1 VGGHV
6 AFPDLELGAAY
17 DQAMQSRVF
26 GPLGMAATTFDFS
39 RALAGNHAGS
49 HAPDVD
55 GKPAKAVMDINY
67 AVIPVRPA
75 GGAWS
80 SVRDMLKYVQMELD
94 EGAVSGG
101 QRYIA
106 KDTLLARRIPQV
118 PIGQDV
124 TYGMGLMVDTKYGIP
139 VVHHGGD
146 LIGYH
151 SDMIWLPQH
160 NVGAVILTNGD
171 PGWTLR
177 NVFRRKLLE
186 VLFDGRP
193 EADAD
198 VAAQAK
204 SYFEQLAAERKLLT
218 VPAAAEDAGKLASHY
233 TNDALGEIAVRREG
247 TKTVFDFG
255 EWKSEMASRH
265 NPDGTMSFLTVAP
278 GIIGFEFVVGQGPKP
293 TLIVRDAQHEYVF
306 AARSGDTARR

>member
-1 VGGHV
+1 
-6 AFPDLELGAAY
+6 
-17 DQAMQSRVF
+17 
-26 GPLGMAATTFDFS
+26 
-39 RALAGNHAGS
+39 
-49 HAPDVD
+49 
-55 GKPAKAVMDINY
+55 
-67 AVIPVRPA
+67 
-75 GGAWS
+75 
-80 SVRDMLKYVQMELD
+80 MLKYVQMELD
-94 EGAVSGG
+94 EGALSGG

-118 PIGQDV
+118 SIGQDV
-124 TYGMGLMVDTKYGIP
+124 TYGMGLQVNTKYAIP

-160 NVGAVILTNGD
+160 NVGAVVLTNGD
-171 PGWTLR
+171 PGWVLR
-177 NVFRRKLLE
+177 TVFRRKLLE

-218 VPAAAEDAGKLASHY
+218 VPAAAEDAGKLAGHY
-233 TNDALGEIAVRREG
+233 ANDALGEITVRREG
-247 TKTVFDFG
+247 TKTLFDFG

-265 NPDGTMSFLTVAP
+265 NPDGTVSFLTVAP

-306 AARSGDTARR
+306 AARSGDTASR

>member
-1 VGGHV
+1 
-6 AFPDLELGAAY
+6 
-17 DQAMQSRVF
+17 M
-26 GPLGMAATTFDFS
+26 
-39 RALAGNHAGS
+39 
-49 HAPDVD
+49 D

-80 SVRDMLKYVQMELD
+80 SVREMLKYVQMELD
-94 EGAVSGG
+94 EGALPSG

-118 PIGQDV
+118 SIGQDV

-146 LIGYH
+146 MIGYH

-160 NVGAVILTNGD
+160 NVGAVVLTNGD
-171 PGWTLR
+171 PGWVLR
-177 NVFRRKLLE
+177 TVFRRKLLE
-186 VLFDGRP
+186 VLFDGRQ

-218 VPAAAEDAGKLASHY
+218 VPATAEDAGKLAGHY
-233 TNDALGEIAVRREG
+233 ANDALGEITVRRES
-247 TKTVFDFG
+247 TKTLFDFG

-265 NPDGTMSFLTVAP
+265 NPDGTVSFLTVAP

-306 AARSGDTARR
+306 AARSGDTASR